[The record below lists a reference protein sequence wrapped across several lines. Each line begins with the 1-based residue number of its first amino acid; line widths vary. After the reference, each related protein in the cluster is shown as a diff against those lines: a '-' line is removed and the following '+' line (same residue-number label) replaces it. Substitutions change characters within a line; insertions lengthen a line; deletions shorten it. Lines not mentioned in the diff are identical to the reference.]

1 MIRLIT
7 FACLLATGSMAS
19 AHHSA
24 RAFFDTDN
32 MGEIEGEVT
41 RTSRAQIFN

>member
-1 MIRLIT
+1 MIRLVT
-7 FACLLATGSMAS
+7 FAWLLAAGSMVS

-32 MGEIEGEVT
+32 MGEIEGEVS
-41 RTSRAQIFN
+41 RTSRAQFFN

>member
-1 MIRLIT
+1 MIRSVT
-7 FACLLATGSMAS
+7 FAWLLAAGSMAS

-32 MGEIEGEVT
+32 MGEIEGDVT
-41 RTSRAQIFN
+41 GTSLAQIFN